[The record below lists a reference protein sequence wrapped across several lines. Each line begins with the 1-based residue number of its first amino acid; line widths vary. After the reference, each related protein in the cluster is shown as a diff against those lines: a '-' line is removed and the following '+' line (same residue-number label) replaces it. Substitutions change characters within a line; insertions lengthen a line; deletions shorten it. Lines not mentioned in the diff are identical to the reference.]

1 MKNLVF
7 LSIALLL
14 ILGGISCNAQ
24 GSKKQES
31 KTIASSTIEVYYFH
45 FTRRCMTCN
54 AVEVESKK
62 AVSALYPNLVKAG
75 KITFKAINLDDA
87 SSKPAAEKCGVEG
100 QSLLVIGGG
109 KRIDLTSQGFMY
121 AVSNTAKLKA
131 ELKKAID
138 PLL

>member
-1 MKNLVF
+1 MKKLF
-7 LSIALLL
+7 LMSFALLI

-31 KTIASSTIEVYYFH
+31 KIVASGNVEVYYFH

-62 AVSALYPNLVKAG
+62 AVTALYPKLVKSG
-75 KITFKAINLDDA
+75 KISFKAINLDDA
-87 SSKPAAEKCGVEG
+87 SSKTAAEKCGVEG
-100 QSLLVIGGG
+100 QSLLIIGGG

-121 AVSNTAKLKA
+121 AINNTEKLKA

-138 PLL
+138 PLI

>member
-1 MKNLVF
+1 MKKIMVF
-7 LSIALLL
+7 SFALMMLFS
-14 ILGGISCNAQ
+14 GISDAQ
-24 GSKKQES
+24 GSKKQQA
-31 KTIASSTIEVYYFH
+31 TAVASGKVEVYYFH

-54 AVEVESKK
+54 AVEIVSKK
-62 AVSALYPNLVKAG
+62 AVEAMYPKLIQSG

-87 SSKPAAEKCGVEG
+87 SSKAAAQKCGAEG

-121 AVSNTAKLKA
+121 AINNPEKLKA

-138 PLL
+138 PLI